1 MATSNTKKKQK
12 KKPLTIRERKLIKA
26 LVAGQTPTAAMKTA
40 GYSKETAEGK
50 AAKKVGESRI
60 QETLQELM
68 EKKGLTDDYLLQGL
82 LEGTKATKVISA
94 TVIAKNGEGMKD
106 ADSMSKDFIDVD
118 DFPPR
123 HKYIETGLKLK
134 GHLRDKLNISG
145 DIVVEVVKFGSKD

>member
-40 GYSKETAEGK
+40 GYSKETAERK

-82 LEGTKATKVISA
+82 LEGTKATKHIV
-94 TVIAKNGEGMKD
+94 TGKQ
-106 ADSMSKDFIDVD
+106 
-118 DFPPR
+118 
-123 HKYIETGLKLK
+123 HKCHIKCGKKCL
-134 GHLRDKLNISG
+134 
-145 DIVVEVVKFGSKD
+145 